1 MLIPDTYLTVH
12 EELLLF
18 FGAVLLGC
26 ALEILF
32 DLFRAF
38 RLIIPHKTAATAIED
53 IIFILIWAGSVVCF
67 TSVFAKG
74 DLRIFY
80 IIGNIL
86 GLILWRVTIGNP
98 LVRLLSRLLHNI
110 LRLIKWLFSPITRLY
125 VRTYKKCASK
135 FVNNAKNHKRKKNP
149 LIAVRKMLYN
159 IFNTKGRKDEAEYGS
174 EKKDKE
180 A

>member
-1 MLIPDTYLTVH
+1 MLIPDTYLTIH

-18 FGAVLLGC
+18 LGSVLLGC
-26 ALEILF
+26 ALEMLF

-38 RLIIPHKTAATAIED
+38 RLIIPHKTAAAALED
-53 IIFILIWAGSVVCF
+53 ILFMLIWAGAVVCF

-80 IIGNIL
+80 IIGNII
-86 GLILWRVTIGNP
+86 GFILWRVTIGNP
-98 LVRLLSRLLHNI
+98 LVRLLSKILNAFVKLL
-110 LRLIKWLFSPITRLY
+110 KWLLSPMTKLC
-125 VRTYKKCASK
+125 VRTYKKCTCK

-159 IFNTKGRKDEAEYGS
+159 IFNTKGRKDEAEHGS

>member
-38 RLIIPHKTAATAIED
+38 RLIIPHKTAATVLED
-53 IIFILIWAGSVVCF
+53 ILFMIIWAGAVVCF
-67 TSVFAKG
+67 TNVFAKG
-74 DLRIFY
+74 DMRIFY

-86 GLILWRVTIGNP
+86 GFILWRVTIGNP
-98 LVRLLSRLLHNI
+98 LVRLLSKILNVFFKLL
-110 LRLIKWLFSPITRLY
+110 KWLFSPITKLY
-125 VRTYKKCASK
+125 VRTYKKWAYK

-159 IFNTKGRKDEAEYGS
+159 VCNVKGRKEEAEHGS
-174 EKKDKE
+174 EKKDKK

>member
-32 DLFRAF
+32 DLVRAL
-38 RLIIPHKTAATAIED
+38 RLIIPHKTAATALED
-53 IIFILIWAGSVVCF
+53 ILFMLIWAGVVICF

-86 GLILWRVTIGNP
+86 GFILWRVTIGNP
-98 LVRLLSRLLHNI
+98 LVRLLSRLLNTI
-110 LRLIKWLFSPITRLY
+110 FKLIKWIFSPITKLC
-125 VRTYKKCASK
+125 VRAYKKCTSK
-135 FVNNAKNHKRKKNP
+135 FVNNAKNHKREKKP
-149 LIAVRKMLYN
+149 LIAARKMLYN
-159 IFNTKGRKDEAEYGS
+159 IFNKKGRKDEAENGS
-174 EKKDKE
+174 EKKGKE